1 MANGTEVEET
11 WALLDNPRLHAVGE
25 EALVHAL
32 QSRVRIGMEQTLANL
47 EKLLETRAVDEAG

>member
-1 MANGTEVEET
+1 MSYTFRPVADGTQVEET

-25 EALVHAL
+25 EALTAL

-47 EKLLETRAVDEAG
+47 KQLLET